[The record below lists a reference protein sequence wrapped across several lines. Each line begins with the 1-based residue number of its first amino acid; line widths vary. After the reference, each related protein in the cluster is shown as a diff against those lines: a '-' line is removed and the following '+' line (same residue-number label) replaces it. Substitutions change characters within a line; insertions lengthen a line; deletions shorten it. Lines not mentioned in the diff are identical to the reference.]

1 MGGVAAVLRFLWI
14 PFAKKRYVL
23 IWLLI
28 AGVIV
33 PRAVP
38 GHYHV
43 NSRKCTG
50 IREAS
55 S

>member
-1 MGGVAAVLRFLWI
+1 MVLVAAVLRFLWV

-38 GHYHV
+38 GTLP
-43 NSRKCTG
+43 C
-50 IREAS
+50 
-55 S
+55 

>member
-1 MGGVAAVLRFLWI
+1 MGIKGQVGKGVMGGAAAVLRFLWL

-38 GHYHV
+38 GTLP
-43 NSRKCTG
+43 C
-50 IREAS
+50 
-55 S
+55 

>member
-1 MGGVAAVLRFLWI
+1 MGIKGQVGWGVVGGAAAVLRFLWL

-38 GHYHV
+38 GTLP
-43 NSRKCTG
+43 C
-50 IREAS
+50 
-55 S
+55 